1 MIVQEDHL
9 GIDGTGGSL
18 ENAWYRRVSGGWMV
32 QEGHWRIDG
41 TGDHLGIDGTGG
53 SLEDIMVQEGH

>member
-41 TGDHLGIDGTGG
+41 TGG
-53 SLEDIMVQEGH
+53 SHEI